1 MHCMGDKEKKKRQE
15 SLSVNWLVSVLIHF
29 PEIFALNF
37 NVNKHKFKFSYMVN
51 KDLSE
56 KEFFLFKD
64 ILMANLEA
72 YDDLILK
79 KPAETAVLRTDF
91 SGLTLIEV
99 IRKLKTISLEEVH
112 IVNTVTK
119 NSFKQLLI
127 SEVSENLNEFKEDLD
142 RHEELIKHLTI
153 NYSSSKQE
161 NIFAFRQKGKVLI
174 FDK

>member
-1 MHCMGDKEKKKRQE
+1 MGDKEKTNRQE

-37 NVNKHKFKFSYMVN
+37 HVNKHKFKFSYMVN
-51 KDLSE
+51 KALSE
-56 KEFFLFKD
+56 KDFFLFKEVV
-64 ILMANLEA
+64 LSNLST

-79 KPAETAVLRTDF
+79 KPVETSVNKTDYN
-91 SGLTLIEV
+91 GLTLIEI

-112 IVNTVTK
+112 IVNSVTK
-119 NSFKQLLI
+119 NYFEHLLI
-127 SEVSENLNEFKEDLD
+127 SEGSENLNEFKEDLD

-161 NIFAFRQKGKVLI
+161 NIFAFRQKGKVFI